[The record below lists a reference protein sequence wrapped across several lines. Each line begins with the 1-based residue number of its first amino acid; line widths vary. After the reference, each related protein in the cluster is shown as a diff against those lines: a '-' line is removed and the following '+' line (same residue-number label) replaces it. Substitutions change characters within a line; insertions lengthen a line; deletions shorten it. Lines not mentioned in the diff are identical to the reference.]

1 MIEGGLVSDLIAC
14 ALLIGGVKA
23 MSHPRHARRGIFI
36 AGVGMLVAIL
46 GNAVFGPTVTGVRSA
61 LALVA
66 IALGGGLAWYESR
79 RVAMT
84 AMPQMVALFNG
95 LGGGAAALI
104 VLTRLFEPGR
114 PAGLFLVFGCLAL
127 AIGGLSFGG
136 SGVALIKLAGRWGK
150 PLRFRFQNGV
160 HALLVLVI
168 LGLGTGLFLH
178 VGSRSGLVVLLA
190 VLSVL
195 LGVGAAAPIGGA
207 DMPVVISLYN
217 ALTGV
222 AVGVDGLMLGNPALI
237 VAGTVVGASGILL
250 TRLMAR
256 AMNRSL
262 GQVLFAH
269 FGEVAGTDGS
279 GSGTFKE
286 MDLADAAVALAYA
299 RRVRVVPGYGL
310 ATAQAQH
317 KLAELTELLRQ
328 RNVEVRFAIHPVAGR
343 MPGHMNV
350 LLAESGVPYDLVQ
363 DLEEANPEFPQIDV
377 ALVIGANDV
386 VNPGARNNPASPLYG
401 MPVLDVD
408 RARRTL
414 VIKRG
419 RGTGF
424 AGVENPLFSAESTYL
439 LYGDARAVL
448 GQLVGAVKSL

>member
-1 MIEGGLVSDLIAC
+1 MHEGALLSDLVAC

-23 MSHPRHARRGIFI
+23 MSHPRLARRGIFI
-36 AGVGMLVAIL
+36 AGVGMLVVIV
-46 GNAVFGPTVTGVRSA
+46 GNAVFGPAVTGLRA
-61 LALVA
+61 GLAFLAV
-66 IALGGGLAWYESR
+66 ALGGGLAWYESR

-104 VLTRLFEPGR
+104 VVTRLFEPGR
-114 PAGLFLVFGCLAL
+114 PTGLVLLFGLLAL

-136 SGVALIKLAGRWGK
+136 SGVALVKLAGRWSK

-160 HALLVLVI
+160 HALLAFVI
-168 LGLGTGLFLH
+168 LGVGVGVLLH
-178 VGSRSGLVVLLA
+178 SGHGSRLVVLLA
-190 VLSVL
+190 VLSVF
-195 LGVGAAAPIGGA
+195 LGVAAAAPIGGA

-217 ALTGV
+217 ALTGI

-269 FGEVAGTDGS
+269 FGDAAASGEA
-279 GSGTFKE
+279 GSGTYKE
-286 MDLADAAVALAYA
+286 MDLADAAVTLAYA
-299 RRVRVVPGYGL
+299 RRVRIVPGYGL

-350 LLAESGVPYDLVQ
+350 LLAEAGVPYDLVQ

-386 VNPGARNNPASPLYG
+386 VNPGARTNPASPLYG

-424 AGVENPLFSAESTYL
+424 AGIDNPLFSAELTYL
-439 LYGDARAVL
+439 LYGDAKAVL
-448 GQLVGAVKSL
+448 GQLVGAIKSL